1 MKTSEQ
7 IKSRARVDKFAE
19 VFTAEREVKA
29 MCDLVDEECR
39 RIDSKFLEPACGN
52 GAFLKEILARKLSRC
67 ITPAQGLC
75 ALESIYGIDI
85 QADNVEESKQALF
98 DIYLQK
104 FGKDSAIY
112 GYLAMMI
119 IDRNIVCADSLKLQ
133 VLLETHDWDESLRLY
148 KKSQE
153 DNHNDT

>member
-1 MKTSEQ
+1 MKQ
-7 IKSRARVDKFAE
+7 IKSKERVNKFAE
-19 VFTAEREVKA
+19 VFTAEREVKS
-29 MCDLVDEECR
+29 MCDLIPLDVWQD
-39 RIDSKFLEPACGN
+39 IVAAFLEPACGN

-104 FGKDSAIY
+104 FGKDCAIY

-119 IDRNIVCADSLKLQ
+119 LDRNIVCADSLKLQ
-133 VLLETHDWDESLRLY
+133 VLLETHGWGESLRLY
-148 KKSQE
+148 KESQE
-153 DNHNDT
+153 EMAHDT